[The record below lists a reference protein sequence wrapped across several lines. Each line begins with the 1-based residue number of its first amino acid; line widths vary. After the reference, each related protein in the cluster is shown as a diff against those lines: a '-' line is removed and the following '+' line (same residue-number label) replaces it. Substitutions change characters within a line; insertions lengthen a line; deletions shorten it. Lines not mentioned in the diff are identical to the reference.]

1 MEVYQSLATK
11 LPSEIIINHIMPYT
25 YKTQPNRVLRDIRSF
40 HEDWNVIDSYYSFD
54 FNGAVLLKDLVFY
67 VGFSYIEKILEKL
80 YRYKDTSYEELY
92 EIITS
97 LFYNNRKINIERK
110 ARMIWGLLLPR
121 QRARFINYFILE
133 DEE

>member
-1 MEVYQSLATK
+1 
-11 LPSEIIINHIMPYT
+11 MPYT
-25 YKTQPNRVLRDIRSF
+25 YITQPNRLLRDIRSF
-40 HEDWNVIDSYYSFD
+40 REDWNIIDNYYSFD
-54 FNGAVLLKDLVFY
+54 FNGAVLLKDMVFY
-67 VGFSYIEKILEKL
+67 VGVTYIDRILGKL
-80 YRYKDTSYEELY
+80 CKYKDTSCEELY
-92 EIITS
+92 GISAS